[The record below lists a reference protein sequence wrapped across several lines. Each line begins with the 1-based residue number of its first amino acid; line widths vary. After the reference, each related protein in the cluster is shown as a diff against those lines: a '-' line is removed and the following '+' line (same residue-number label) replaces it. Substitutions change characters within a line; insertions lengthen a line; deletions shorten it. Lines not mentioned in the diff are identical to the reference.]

1 MIASIVYAIGGFVEA
16 IVALRFVLRLIG
28 ANAGNAFVSWIYT
41 WSTPFV
47 APFSGIFGQDATV
60 IHGVGT
66 VTTSVFDWTALIAL
80 FVIGLIVGLIGTLI
94 GRRTAIVR

>member
-1 MIASIVYAIGGFVEA
+1 MIANIIYAIGGFIEA
-16 IVALRFVLRLIG
+16 LVGLRFVLRLVG
-28 ANAGNAFVSWIYT
+28 ANPDNALVGWIYA

-60 IHGVGT
+60 VSGVGA

-80 FVIGLIVGLIGTLI
+80 IVIGIVVGIIGSLL
-94 GRRTAIVR
+94 GRHYAVR